1 MTDKKPQE
9 VSKIDALYQWIS
21 YDLKRMKEEIMNE
34 LKYSSIQMGSMYE
47 QMKADSDESAATIA
61 QELRY
66 GYIQNQSIFDGLNSA
81 IGEMDEKVASKVQ
94 SLDQLQAVIDELNA
108 LKELHQQVMTGQE
121 NISDRIGEDVIP
133 KIEAL
138 PELSQRILEAV
149 EAIPLNENVDY
160 NRITEEVG
168 DRVLELLN
176 EIKAEQK
183 EVEAAA
189 VDYDRIAADTSEKVL
204 NALPLTKMEANVEID
219 YQRIVKDTS
228 DRVIE
233 ALPQAAEAIDYIRI
247 AEDTAEKVAERFP
260 ASQAIDYDRIIG
272 GVTEKVIECLPAQER
287 VDYNRIGEVVGD
299 KVAGMPVVTADG
311 TAVVAPAPVVAP
323 VATEVDYDK
332 IAEIVSKVAPA
343 PIVAPAAAEVD
354 YDRIAAILNQTNP
367 APVAAVAP
375 AAEVDYDRIGAM
387 IEQAVAKALDYD
399 RLADVVVAKLAANTQ
414 QTCEVMLDD
423 AGIDSIAEKVSAKI
437 AMPEPTDP
445 IDYDKVCLAAQAAQI
460 VPDPVD
466 YDRIAE
472 IVEDK
477 ISQEA
482 TYDLVLD
489 DEGVQAIAETV
500 ADEICA
506 RGVPCV
512 APAVVEETPV
522 EKPVEEVVEEAPI
535 EEPAEE
541 VVEEAPIEEPA
552 EEVVEEAPIEEPVE
566 EVVEEAPV
574 VVQPIVD
581 EAPAHEELA
590 VAVGIQSYQ
599 EVDNQLVDAE
609 TGLVIRLKRSFTAK
623 IRQSDEKVKGYYSDL
638 KNALT
643 SYKRLNSNV
652 SWHADR
658 FNVGRETVAKIN
670 ICGKTLCLY
679 LALDPNDPEFKTT
692 VYHQKDVSGQKAY
705 ETTPFMIKIK
715 SDAAVKKAVRLVEA
729 LAEKLAVEKDE
740 KYKDVD
746 YVEEFSYQSTKQL
759 FDEGFIKAT
768 KEKKVELDF

>member
-343 PIVAPAAAEVD
+343 PIVAPVAAEVD
-354 YDRIAAILNQTNP
+354 YDRIAAMLNQTNP

-522 EKPVEEVVEEAPI
+522 EKPV
-535 EEPAEE
+535 EE

>member
-260 ASQAIDYDRIIG
+260 TSQAIDYDRIIG

-323 VATEVDYDK
+323 VAAEVDYDK

-354 YDRIAAILNQTNP
+354 YDRIAAMLNQTNP

-522 EKPVEEVVEEAPI
+522 EEPVEEVVEEAPI
-535 EEPAEE
+535 EEPA
-541 VVEEAPIEEPA
+541 
-552 EEVVEEAPIEEPVE
+552 E

-599 EVDNQLVDAE
+599 EVDSQLVDAE

-768 KEKKVELDF
+768 KEKKVDLDF

>member
-81 IGEMDEKVASKVQ
+81 IGEMNEKVASKVQ

-260 ASQAIDYDRIIG
+260 TSQAIDYDRIIG

-323 VATEVDYDK
+323 VAAEVDYDK

-354 YDRIAAILNQTNP
+354 YDRIAAMLNQTNP

-512 APAVVEETPV
+512 APAVVEE
-522 EKPVEEVVEEAPI
+522 ASI

-541 VVEEAPIEEPA
+541 VVEETPIEEPA
-552 EEVVEEAPIEEPVE
+552 E

-746 YVEEFSYQSTKQL
+746 YVEEFCYQSTKQL

>member
-260 ASQAIDYDRIIG
+260 TSQAIDYDRIIG

-323 VATEVDYDK
+323 VAAEVDYDK

-354 YDRIAAILNQTNP
+354 YDRIAAMLNQTNP

-445 IDYDKVCLAAQAAQI
+445 IDYDKVSLAAQAAQI

-522 EKPVEEVVEEAPI
+522 EEPIEEVVEEASI

-552 EEVVEEAPIEEPVE
+552 E

-746 YVEEFSYQSTKQL
+746 YVEEFCYQSTKQL

>member
-21 YDLKRMKEEIMNE
+21 YDLKRMKEELMNE

-47 QMKADSDESAATIA
+47 QMKADSDESAAAIA

-66 GYIQNQSIFDGLNSA
+66 GYIQHQSIFDGLNSA

-108 LKELHQQVMTGQE
+108 LKELHQQVMAGQE
-121 NISDRIGEDVIP
+121 NISDQIGEDVIP

-149 EAIPLNENVDY
+149 EAISLNENVDY

-176 EIKAEQK
+176 EIKAEQR

-189 VDYDRIAADTSEKVL
+189 VDYDRIAEDTSEKVL
-204 NALPLTKMEANVEID
+204 SALPLTKMEANVEID

-233 ALPQAAEAIDYIRI
+233 ALPQASETIDYIRI

-272 GVTEKVIECLPAQER
+272 GVTEKVIESLPAQER

-323 VATEVDYDK
+323 VAAEVDYDK

-343 PIVAPAAAEVD
+343 PIVAPA
-354 YDRIAAILNQTNP
+354 
-367 APVAAVAP
+367 

-522 EKPVEEVVEEAPI
+522 EEPVEEVVEETPV

-541 VVEEAPIEEPA
+541 VVEEAPVEEPA
-552 EEVVEEAPIEEPVE
+552 EEVVEETPVE
-566 EVVEEAPV
+566 EAVEEAPV

-590 VAVGIQSYQ
+590 VALGIHSYQ

-692 VYHQKDVSGQKAY
+692 VYHQKDVGGQKAY
-705 ETTPFMIKIK
+705 ESTPFMVKIK
-715 SDAAVKKAVRLVEA
+715 SDAAVKKAVRLVDA

-740 KYKDVD
+740 KHKDVD

-768 KEKKVELDF
+768 KEKKVDLDF